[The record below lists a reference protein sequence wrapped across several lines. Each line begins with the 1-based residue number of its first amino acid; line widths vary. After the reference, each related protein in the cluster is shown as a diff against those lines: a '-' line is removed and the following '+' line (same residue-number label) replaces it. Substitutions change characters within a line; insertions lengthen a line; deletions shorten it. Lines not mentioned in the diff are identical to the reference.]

1 MYRNLTDALIGSLR
15 LLLTEGATVPSR
27 NGETKELYC
36 HQVRISNPTE
46 RVLISPYRGANIF
59 AQLAEAMWV
68 MGGRD
73 DVEFLS
79 RYLPRAKDFSDDGKV
94 WRGGYGPRIRKWVR
108 AIGNHSEL
116 LPQGETRWVQ
126 ETKIV
131 DQLAE
136 CVKILKEDLPSRRAV
151 IVIFDPALDFVQ
163 SKDIPCNNW
172 LHFLVRDGKL
182 NLTVGIRSN
191 DAIWGF
197 SGINVF
203 EWSVLQQM
211 VAHWIGVEV
220 GTMAYTASSFHLYD
234 YHYEKAEK
242 MVANAKSKT
251 LYDFGV
257 PQIKFNTLFEDFDA
271 AMAEF
276 FYQEKEIINRV
287 PLGEVDDP
295 FLNATLQ
302 MLQIYRAVVDKDDV
316 REVAWLV
323 NKMPASD
330 LRVGAVMWI
339 RQQPDYK
346 GSGFLD
352 LLTLSAEENAF
363 IVWYTKPAS
372 TDVTL
377 AEIHETLKVL
387 HYKKTLSY
395 GDSWRKHGEV
405 LGVFSNITRK
415 RDRIAALAKGAKGT
429 SDEGMM
435 DTVADLCVYA
445 SKYLTLLAELFPVA
459 FSDFLGPVVDGQTFV
474 VDADHYT
481 GREGFDRVLDMLL
494 EQPEAAELAQ
504 RDSTPEDYFA
514 GIEVAYKI
522 LERVLTASE
531 RTESGRVVIP
541 AAVNM
546 GICCALAVQA
556 LAKAEPNTWAA
567 YVETVDKL

>member
-1 MYRNLTDALIGSLR
+1 MYRNLTDALVGSLR

-27 NGETKELYC
+27 NGETKELFS
-36 HQVRISNPTE
+36 HQIRISHPTE
-46 RVLISPYRGANIF
+46 RVLISPHRGANIF

-94 WRGGYGPRIRKWVR
+94 WRGGYGPRLRKWKR
-108 AIGNHSEL
+108 QDPDPNAYSAASPLGDPAL
-116 LPQGETRWVQ
+116 F
-126 ETKIV
+126 V
-131 DQLAE
+131 DQLEE
-136 CVKILKEDLPSRRAV
+136 CVKILCEDLPSRRAV
-151 IVIFDPALDFVQ
+151 MVIFDPALDFVQ

-203 EWSVLQQM
+203 EWGVLQQM

-220 GTMAYTASSFHLYD
+220 GVMAYTASSFHLYD

-242 MVANAKSKT
+242 IVANAKSKT

-257 PQIKFNTLFEDFDA
+257 PQLKFETCFEDFGP

-276 FYQEKEIINRV
+276 FEIEEDLAHRV
-287 PLGEVDDP
+287 PFESVSDP
-295 FLNATLQ
+295 LLNGALR
-302 MLQIYRAVVDKDDV
+302 MLQIYQAHVDKDSIEDIAYLIN
-316 REVAWLV
+316 EM
-323 NKMPASD
+323 MPPSD
-330 LRVGAVMWI
+330 LRVGAVMWL
-339 RQQPDYK
+339 RSQKEYK
-346 GSGFLD
+346 ETNFME
-352 LLTLSAEENAF
+352 LLKLSPEEQAF
-363 IVWYTKPAS
+363 VDWYTKPTKTEVS
-372 TDVTL
+372 L
-377 AEIHETLKVL
+377 GEIHETLKIL

-395 GDSWRKHGEV
+395 GDSWRKHGEI

-435 DTVADLCVYA
+435 DTVADLCVYS
-445 SKYLTLLAELFPVA
+445 SKYLTLLAELYPVS
-459 FSDFLGPVVDGQTFV
+459 FSDYLRPVLEGQTFV
-474 VDADHYT
+474 TDADYYC
-481 GREGFDRVLDMLL
+481 GVEGFDRSLDMLL
-494 EQPEAAELAQ
+494 QQPEFAQFAAAG
-504 RDSTPEDYFA
+504 STADDFFE
-514 GIEVAYKI
+514 GIETSYKI
-522 LERVLTASE
+522 LERILTAPE

-541 AAVNM
+541 ATAAM
-546 GICCALAVQA
+546 GINCALAIRA
-556 LAKAEPNTWAA
+556 LAKENPNTWAA
-567 YVETVDKL
+567 YVTTVEKL